1 MGFAGVVGGV
11 AGGYALH
18 ADYKKELKEAVKEME
33 RRSMEQSKDL
43 KEQSKDLKEMKELL
57 VRKRWW

>member
-1 MGFAGVVGGV
+1 MGFAAVVGGV

-18 ADYKKELKEAVKEME
+18 ADYKKELREAVKEME

-43 KEQSKDLKEMKELL
+43 KEMKELLKEMKELNC
-57 VRKRWW
+57 KRWW

>member
-43 KEQSKDLKEMKELL
+43 KEMRELL